1 MEEKLSVKILSI
13 KLFTGSGIDEII
25 ITTNL
30 NNGIYPFEGGQ
41 DIKINIAAKRGMQW
55 IKDNLGM
62 DIFNITE
69 IINL

>member
-13 KLFTGSGIDEII
+13 KLFTGSGVDEII